1 MSVVVNYKFAAEC
14 TEEELVAR
22 LERLRARSMEL
33 EDVVPGPIRRIEPC
47 YSKALFK
54 ELETAGIKLPPA
66 VIQRVKEA
74 KRKNDDFT
82 ELWVGL
88 SALDPEERLR
98 FSEPALD
105 VMNSTQLW
113 NPEDYPHEFSIGSA
127 LTYNRGGI
135 LLEFANALLLR
146 GLVLTIKLGEG
157 CGPMTIPLASYHTQG
172 VPVWRG
178 GGYTRTQYAVHFTR
192 DHEHVCRI
200 LDLANDEGL
209 LLGAT
214 DTCDFYKHRDWRRS
228 APVVNRETDFIAAV
242 SAAFDRTAYHR
253 PLE

>member
-98 FSEPALD
+98 FSE
-105 VMNSTQLW
+105 
-113 NPEDYPHEFSIGSA
+113 
-127 LTYNRGGI
+127 
-135 LLEFANALLLR
+135 
-146 GLVLTIKLGEG
+146 
-157 CGPMTIPLASYHTQG
+157 
-172 VPVWRG
+172 
-178 GGYTRTQYAVHFTR
+178 
-192 DHEHVCRI
+192 
-200 LDLANDEGL
+200 
-209 LLGAT
+209 
-214 DTCDFYKHRDWRRS
+214 
-228 APVVNRETDFIAAV
+228 
-242 SAAFDRTAYHR
+242 
-253 PLE
+253 